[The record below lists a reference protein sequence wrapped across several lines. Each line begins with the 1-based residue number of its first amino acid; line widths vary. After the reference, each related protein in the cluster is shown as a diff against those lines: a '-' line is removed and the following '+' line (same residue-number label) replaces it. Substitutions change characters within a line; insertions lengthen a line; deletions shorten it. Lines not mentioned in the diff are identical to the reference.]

1 MVFCFCKKHIPQR
14 KMKLYRLMILMVRY
28 IIPTVNLIHAVFLLL
43 FFVSIIYTVRKKAP
57 GKHGRILII
66 AALIEDTEF
75 ILINLYNANTE
86 ND

>member
-43 FFVSIIYTVRKKAP
+43 FFVSTIYTVRKKAP
-57 GKHGRILII
+57 DKHGRILII